1 MICTSLQNK
10 ALAELLQILDSGV
23 VEMAEIRLDLC
34 PQLSD
39 ADIKDLFSKSPVTLL
54 ATCRISDKLNAD
66 EAERKLTLAIKAG
79 ATFVDVEIEAPA
91 DMASRVRKV
100 AKENAC
106 RYIRSVHF
114 FDGTPTTERLRQVT
128 ADCYESGAEIAK
140 IVTTAHTAD
149 DVEKTISLYN
159 TYSDGLLIAFCM
171 GEAGRV
177 SRMDALRKG
186 APFTYAALN
195 ADEATAAGQWSVAD
209 MSKALYKNAKHWSA
223 GEIEIPASKSMAQR
237 AIVAAMLAGGESQL
251 NGYSPCDDSESAK
264 RVVKSIASHIPPE
277 VFVGESG
284 FLTRFLIPIISVKH
298 NGETVIRGEKS
309 LVGRPLKG
317 AKEIMSA
324 LGVELESINGDSNIV
339 SVPLKV
345 KGTLQSGKVTISGKD
360 GSQIISGLMAA
371 LPLLRE
377 DSEVIIKEPK
387 SIPYLKMTI
396 DVLEKFGIKIGYDEQ
411 KEEIKLVVKGGQQY
425 KPALIDLEADWSGA
439 APFLIAGAI
448 FSGVT
453 LNHLNLDSVQ
463 ADNLILEILRKAGAR
478 VSVNGTQIR
487 TSKSPLHSFCIDLNQ
502 APDLF
507 PVVSVLAAFSHGE
520 SLLKGMERLK
530 VKESDRATAITQML
544 KQLGV
549 ECFQK
554 DDTLHI
560 YGKSLTYRYANNML
574 LGGGKFTSNADHR
587 MVMALK
593 LAAEGAKGNIEID
606 NESCV
611 SKSFPD
617 FCKYFR

>member
-1 MICTSLQNK
+1 MVCTSLQNK
-10 ALAELLQILDSGV
+10 SIGELLEILNSGE

-39 ADIKDLFSKSPVTLL
+39 ADIKDLFSTSPVTLL

-100 AKENAC
+100 AKENNC
-106 RYIRSVHF
+106 RLIRSVHF
-114 FDGTPTTERLRQVT
+114 FDGTPSTDKLRHVTEE
-128 ADCYESGAEIAK
+128 CYRSGAEIAK
-140 IVTTAHTAD
+140 IVTTAHTSD
-149 DVEKTISLYN
+149 DVYNTMSLYN
-159 TYSDGLLIAFCM
+159 THPDGSLIAFCM
-171 GEAGRV
+171 GEVGRE
-177 SRMDALRKG
+177 SRMDALRMG

-195 ADEATAAGQWSVAD
+195 TEEATAAGQWSAAE
-209 MSKALYKNAKHWSA
+209 MTKALYGNSKRRQIKDVD
-223 GEIEIPASKSMAQR
+223 IPASKSMAQR
-237 AIVAAMLAGGESQL
+237 AIVADMLAGGKSKL
-251 NGYSPCDDSESAK
+251 SGYSPCDDSESAL
-264 RVVKSIASHIPPE
+264 RVCQTLKDGIPSE

-298 NGETVIRGEKS
+298 NGETVIIGEKS

-324 LGVELESINGDSNIV
+324 FGVELMALNGDSDTA
-339 SVPLKV
+339 SVPLKIR
-345 KGTLQSGKVTISGKD
+345 GILQSRNVTISGKD
-360 GSQIISGLMAA
+360 GSQIISGLIAA
-371 LPLLRE
+371 LPLLKE
-377 DSEVIIKEPK
+377 NSEITIIEPK
-387 SIPYLKMTI
+387 SVPYLKMTVGI
-396 DVLEKFGIKIGYDEQ
+396 LEKFGIKIGYEEQ

-453 LNHLNLDSVQ
+453 LNHLNPDSVQ

-478 VSVNGTQIR
+478 VAVNGTQIR

-507 PVVSVLAAFSHGE
+507 PVVSVLAAFSQGE

-549 ECFQK
+549 ECYQK

>member
-10 ALAELLQILDSGV
+10 ALAELLQILESGV
-23 VEMAEIRLDLC
+23 VEMAEVRLDLC
-34 PQLSD
+34 PSLSD
-39 ADIKDLFSKSPVTLL
+39 ADITELFSTSPVTLL
-54 ATCRISDKLNAD
+54 ATCRISDKLNAA

-79 ATFVDVEIEAPA
+79 ATFVDVEIEAPHS
-91 DMASRVRKV
+91 MAESVRQT
-100 AKENAC
+100 AKAYGC

-114 FDGTPTTERLRQVT
+114 FDGTPSTDKLRQVT
-128 ADCYESGAEIAK
+128 EECYRSGAEIAK
-140 IVTTAHTAD
+140 IVTTAHSAD
-149 DVEKTISLYN
+149 DVETTISLYN
-159 TYSDGLLIAFCM
+159 TYPDGSLIAFCM
-171 GEAGRV
+171 GEAGRE

-324 LGVELESINGDSNIV
+324 FGVELESINGDSNIV

-360 GSQIISGLMAA
+360 GSQIISGLIAA
-371 LPLLRE
+371 LPLLKE
-377 DSEVIIKEPK
+377 DSEITITEPK
-387 SIPYLKMTI
+387 SIPYLKMTVDI
-396 DVLEKFGIKIGYDEQ
+396 LAKFSIKVNLTEQ
-411 KEEIKLVVKGGQQY
+411 PDKILLNIKGNQQY
-425 KPALIDLEADWSGA
+425 KPAVIDLEADWSGA
-439 APFLIAGAI
+439 APMLVAGAI
-448 FSGVT
+448 FSKVT
-453 LNHLNLDSVQ
+453 INNLNINSIQ
-463 ADNLILEILRKAGAR
+463 ADKLIIDILSKAG
-478 VSVNGTQIR
+478 VIPIVNGTQIKI
-487 TSKSPLHSFCIDLNQ
+487 SKSPLHSFSIDLNQ

-507 PVVSVLAAFSHGE
+507 PVVAILAAFSEGM
-520 SLLKGMERLK
+520 SQLTGLGRLKG
-530 VKESDRATAITQML
+530 KESDRAMAIIQML
-544 KQLGV
+544 SQLGV
-549 ECFQK
+549 ECRQNG
-554 DDTLHI
+554 DTLQV
-560 YGKSLTYRYANNML
+560 YGHSLTNRYANGML
-574 LGGGKFTSNADHR
+574 LNGGKYTSYADHR

-593 LAAEGAKGNIEID
+593 LAAEGAKGKIEID

-617 FCKYFR
+617 FCKYFK

>member
-1 MICTSLQNK
+1 MQNK
-10 ALAELLQILDSGV
+10 SIGELLEILNSGE

-39 ADIKDLFSKSPVTLL
+39 ADIKDLFSTSPVTLL

-100 AKENAC
+100 AKENDC
-106 RYIRSVHF
+106 RLIRSVHF

-140 IVTTAHTAD
+140 IVTTAYTSD
-149 DVEKTISLYN
+149 DVERVMSLYKS
-159 TYSDGLLIAFCM
+159 YPDGSLIAFCM
-171 GEAGRV
+171 GDAGRE
-177 SRMDALRKG
+177 SRMEALRNG

-195 ADEATAAGQWSVAD
+195 ADEATAAGQWSAAE
-209 MSKALYKNAKHWSA
+209 MTKALYGDSRRWQVKS
-223 GEIEIPASKSMAQR
+223 IEIPASKSMAQR
-237 AIVAAMLAGGESQL
+237 AIVADMIASGKSKLS
-251 NGYSPCDDSESAK
+251 GYSPCDDSESAL
-264 RVVKSIASHIPPE
+264 RVCQTLKDGIPSE

-298 NGETVIRGEKS
+298 SGETVIRGEKS

-324 LGVELESINGDSNIV
+324 FGVELESLSNAAANVV
-339 SVPLKV
+339 SVPLKIT
-345 KGTLQSGKVTISGKD
+345 GRLQAGRVVVSGKD
-360 GSQIISGLMAA
+360 GSQILSGLMAA

-396 DVLEKFGIKIGYDEQ
+396 DVLEKFGIKIGYEEQ

-425 KPALIDLEADWSGA
+425 KPATIDLEADWSGA
-439 APFLIAGAI
+439 APFLIAGTI

-453 LNHLNLDSVQ
+453 LNHLSPDSVQ
-463 ADNLILEILRKAGAR
+463 ADRLILDILRKAGAR

-487 TSKSPLHSFCIDLNQ
+487 AAKSPLHSFCIDLNQ

-507 PVVSVLAAFSHGE
+507 PVVSVLAAFSQGE

-530 VKESDRATAITQML
+530 VKESDRAVAITQML

-549 ECFQK
+549 ECYQK

-574 LGGGKFTSNADHR
+574 LCGGKFTSNADHR

-617 FCKYFR
+617 FCRYFR